1 MYGEYREILLV
12 FDLRFSGEV
21 LSFKNFKKLTKPQ
34 NLSDGVHFHSSCNLI
49 SCNIAKRT
57 ATS

>member
-12 FDLRFSGEV
+12 FGLRFSGGV
-21 LSFKNFKKLTKPQ
+21 PFFNNFKKLTKPL

-57 ATS
+57 ATT